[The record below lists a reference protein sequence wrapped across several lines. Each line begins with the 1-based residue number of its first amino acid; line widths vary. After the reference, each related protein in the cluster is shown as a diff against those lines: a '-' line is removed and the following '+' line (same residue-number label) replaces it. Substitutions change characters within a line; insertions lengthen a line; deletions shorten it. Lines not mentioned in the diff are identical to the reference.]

1 MELGRY
7 RLDEQVGQG
16 GMAVVWRGWDTQLRR
31 TVAVKVLHAHLH
43 QREDIRRRFDRE
55 AHAVARLHHPF
66 ILDVYDFSGP
76 EAQPSYLVTEFI
88 RGQTLREFADAHP
101 FDPPELAAACLLPI
115 AEALEHAH
123 AAGVVHRDLK
133 PENIMVRD
141 DGVVKLTDFGIAA
154 LLDPDEKFT
163 VTGSILGSPA
173 HLAPETIEGKPADP
187 RADLFSFG
195 TILYWLSCG
204 KLPYQAASPAALLHA
219 ILEGNRQDP
228 RMVRRSVSDAQ
239 ARIIGRCME
248 NDPARRYQT
257 AGEVRHELQDLL
269 REAGLE
275 EPLREL
281 ADFVKAP
288 EQHGPKVQERVV
300 LRSLAAG
307 EEQLQRGKTSAALA
321 AFGRA
326 LALDPQNAQAM
337 GRVERIR
344 RRERLLKLF
353 RRAAVLALALTAV
366 GLAGRQVRAAVM
378 HARAVAAADRAARQ
392 EAAAAQAARE
402 QAARAARRDKAE
414 AATRERA
421 EALRRAA
428 QDLPEPGARGPATGK
443 EPAAKRVAVA
453 KPEPLDVKLHVR
465 FGAQVTVDGRDLGN
479 DNMFALKLT
488 AGGHQ
493 ILVHHPCCADAPQD
507 ILVTR
512 DHPDQL
518 YQLHYGPPLPAQ
530 FRVINAPEGARVLID
545 GVLVGT
551 ASDLRPY
558 TMAQPDQKAIVT
570 IGDRTL
576 STTLKAGMLNL
587 LDYAKGTP

>member
-43 QREDIRRRFDRE
+43 AREDIRRRFDRE

-88 RGQTLREFADAHP
+88 RGQTLREFADQHP

-115 AEALEHAH
+115 AEALQHAH

-204 KLPYQAASPAALLHA
+204 KLPYQAASPAALLRA
-219 ILEGNRQDP
+219 ILEGKRQDP
-228 RMVRRSVSDAQ
+228 RMVRRSVSDGQ

-257 AGEVRHELQDLL
+257 AAEVRFELEELL
-269 REAGLE
+269 HEAGLD

-281 ADFVKAP
+281 AAFVKAP
-288 EQHGPKVQERVV
+288 LQHGPAVRERVV
-300 LRSLAAG
+300 RRSLATG

-326 LALDPQNAQAM
+326 LALDPDNAQAK

-344 RRERLLKLF
+344 RRERLLKLL
-353 RRAAVLALALTAV
+353 RRAALVALALFAAW
-366 GLAGRQVRAAVM
+366 LAGWQVRAAVL
-378 HARAVAAADRAARQ
+378 HARAVAAAERAAQEATTARLAREKAAADRAAREKSAAA
-392 EAAAAQAARE
+392 EAAAAARE
-402 QAARAARRDKAE
+402 KAE
-414 AATRERA
+414 AQRRPADPVPLVADPLRKRLAT
-421 EALRRAA
+421 LR
-428 QDLPEPGARGPATGK
+428 P
-443 EPAAKRVAVA
+443 
-453 KPEPLDVKLHVR
+453 PEPLDVKLHVR
-465 FGAQVTVDGRDLGN
+465 FGAQVSVDGRDLGN
-479 DNMFALKLT
+479 DNMFALKL
-488 AGGHQ
+488 APGGHQ
-493 ILVHHPCCADAPQD
+493 VLVHHPCCADAPQD

-530 FRVINAPEGARVLID
+530 FNVTNAPEGARVLVD
-545 GVLVGT
+545 GVLIGT
-551 ASDLRPY
+551 AGDLRPY
-558 TMAQPDQKAIVT
+558 AMAQPDQKAVVT

-576 STTLKAGMLNL
+576 TTTLKAGMLNL